1 MKGHNTA
8 RALASCALLAALLAA
23 RAPAQQPRTTQAQA
37 QQATAKKFEL
47 TVDSIMRGP
56 DLVGYPPAGVYWSQ
70 DSRRVYFRWKRAGE
84 PRLKEPSLYV
94 VNADGT
100 GLRKLSDEEAR
111 QAPPASGELS
121 KDKTLTVFTE
131 DGDVFL
137 YDHTRGE
144 RRQLTRTVDAET
156 NAHFTRDQR
165 HVYFTRQSNLYVLS
179 LDGGSLEQLTDIR
192 VGVAAEATTARA
204 GGTSGGARV
213 GGGATGGASASQEF
227 VRKEERQ
234 LIEAVRER
242 EEQREEQ
249 ERERRAR
256 EKRRPFTLAAGQA
269 VTSLLLAP
277 DGSYV
282 VATVAEPSAGRNT
295 VVPNYVSDSG
305 YTEDILG
312 RTKVGDLQ
320 GRTRLALINVT
331 TGEVKWVETGLPRA
345 QVAPRVQTRT
355 EQNATEAAERER
367 GVEGEAQ
374 QAQAVGQAAQQIQQ
388 GGQQTAAQSQQ
399 TGSQAQQTGA
409 RTGTQSQQTGQ
420 SSQSQQATAAQ
431 SQQTE
436 ATAQGARD
444 REVQLFQLQWSDD
457 GTRAALLARAAD
469 NKDRWVMSLDPATA
483 RTRVLARIHDDAW
496 VGGPGSF
503 TLGWLPDNRRVY
515 FVSER
520 DGWAH
525 LYTADA
531 DGGEPLQLTSGKFE
545 VSDVRLSADK
555 TRFYFTSSEGSLFER
570 HLYSMP
576 LDGGARTRLTTMPG
590 SNQAD
595 VSPDERLLAVV
606 RSYSNRPPELYVQPN
621 RPAASSNSVS
631 TASTSSTSTPP
642 ASTPTTSSSAPPAT
656 DSEVKQVTTSPL
668 PEFFDYPWID
678 PPVVSFRARDGA
690 TVYGRLYK
698 PANFRRGGPAVLFV
712 HGAGYL
718 QDVTKWWSSYYRE
731 FMFQHLL
738 MERGFLVFSI
748 DYRGSAGYGR
758 DWRTGIYRHMG
769 GKDLDDHV
777 DAVRYLVNEHGV
789 DPRRVGIYGGSY
801 GGFMTLMAMFTTPD
815 IFAAGAALRPV
826 TDWAHYNHPYTS
838 NILNDPQDDPE
849 AYRQSSPIYFP
860 AGLKGALLICH
871 GMVDTN
877 VNFQDTVR
885 LTERLI
891 ELRKENWQ
899 LAAYPVEDHTFERA
913 DSWADEYKRILKLF
927 TEQLHPDAAAPP
939 AGQRG
944 KESKR

>member
-1 MKGHNTA
+1 
-8 RALASCALLAALLAA
+8 
-23 RAPAQQPRTTQAQA
+23 
-37 QQATAKKFEL
+37 
-47 TVDSIMRGP
+47 
-56 DLVGYPPAGVYWSQ
+56 
-70 DSRRVYFRWKRAGE
+70 
-84 PRLKEPSLYV
+84 
-94 VNADGT
+94 
-100 GLRKLSDEEAR
+100 
-111 QAPPASGELS
+111 
-121 KDKTLTVFTE
+121 
-131 DGDVFL
+131 
-137 YDHTRGE
+137 
-144 RRQLTRTVDAET
+144 
-156 NAHFTRDQR
+156 
-165 HVYFTRQSNLYVLS
+165 
-179 LDGGSLEQLTDIR
+179 
-192 VGVAAEATTARA
+192 
-204 GGTSGGARV
+204 
-213 GGGATGGASASQEF
+213 

-256 EKRRPFTLAAGQA
+256 ERRRPFTLAAGQA
-269 VTSLLLAP
+269 VTSLLLSP

-282 VATVAEPSAGRNT
+282 VATIAEPSAGRNT
-295 VVPNYVSDSG
+295 IVPNYVSDSG
-305 YTEDILG
+305 YTEEIQG
-312 RTKVGDLQ
+312 RTKVGDVQ
-320 GRTRLALINVT
+320 GRTRLALVSVA

-345 QVAPRVQTRT
+345 EVAPRVQTRT
-355 EQNATEAAERER
+355 EQNATREAQRER

-374 QAQAVGQAAQQIQQ
+374 QTGQQTQQGQ
-388 GGQQTAAQSQQ
+388 GGQQSGAQTGQQ
-399 TGSQAQQTGA
+399 TGGRAQQG
-409 RTGTQSQQTGQ
+409 QQT
-420 SSQSQQATAAQ
+420 SQPQQAPPRVQ
-431 SQQTE
+431 GQQTE
-436 ATAQGARD
+436 ATAQGSRD
-444 REVQLFQLQWSDD
+444 RDVQLFQLQWSED
-457 GTRAALLARAAD
+457 GARAVLMARAAD

-483 RTRVLARIHDDAW
+483 RTKVLARVHDDAW

-525 LYTADA
+525 LYTVGA
-531 DGGEPLQLTSGKFE
+531 DGGEPVQLTSGKFE

-555 TRFYFTSSEGSLFER
+555 TKLYFTSSEGSLFER
-570 HLYSMP
+570 HLYSMSTE
-576 LDGGARTRLTTMPG
+576 GGARTRLTNMSG
-590 SNQAD
+590 NNQVD

-606 RSYSNRPPELYVQPN
+606 NSYSNKPPELYIQPN
-621 RPAASSNSVS
+621 HPANAQ
-631 TASTSSTSTPP
+631 TAS
-642 ASTPTTSSSAPPAT
+642 AGGL
-656 DSEVKQVTTSPL
+656 EVKQVTTSPL
-668 PEFFDYPWID
+668 PEFFTYPWID
-678 PPVVSFRARDGA
+678 PPIVSFRARDGA

-698 PANFRRGGPAVLFV
+698 PANFRRGGPAVIFV

-731 FMFQHLL
+731 YMFHHLL
-738 MERGFLVFSI
+738 MERGFTVLSI

-758 DWRTGIYRHMG
+758 DWRVGIYRHMG

-826 TDWAHYNHPYTS
+826 TDWAHYNNPYTS

-849 AYRQSSPIYFP
+849 AYRQSSPIYFA

-899 LAAYPVEDHTFERA
+899 LAAYPVEDHTFDRA

-927 TEQLHPDAAAPP
+927 SEQLQPDAGTPP

-944 KESKR
+944 GRRR